1 MFVMSKRS
9 IFNSNM
15 IIFTIQ
21 DWAKCPVTRRSVS
34 RYCVFINGN
43 LVSWKSKRQ
52 VTLSEAQYRS
62 MASTTCE
69 IMWIVKILGEF
80 GIDNVVPVM
89 HEKTKHFDI
98 DVHLEW
104 AKCPVTRRSVSR
116 YCVFINGN
124 LVSWKSKRQ
133 VTLSEAQ
140 YRIIL

>member
-1 MFVMSKRS
+1 MEGLLM
-9 IFNSNM
+9 
-15 IIFTIQ
+15 

-80 GIDNVVPVM
+80 GIDNVVPAELFCDNKSPIQIAANLVM

-98 DVHLEW
+98 DVHL
-104 AKCPVTRRSVSR
+104 VRD
-116 YCVFINGN
+116 
-124 LVSWKSKRQ
+124 SK
-133 VTLSEAQ
+133 
-140 YRIIL
+140 